1 MDEVI
6 GITDVLLTVLKI
18 LIAILVFGLIIF
30 IHELGHFFMAR
41 LMGEMCIR
49 DRDVGCVIPEY
60 NLQKAGFGVFRDSLF
75 HIVLSL

>member
-41 LMGEMCIR
+41 LMGVKVNEFAIGMGPQLCH
-49 DRDVGCVIPEY
+49 
-60 NLQKAGFGVFRDSLF
+60 FGKKETK
-75 HIVLSL
+75 